1 MTCIRVYRADL
12 GELSASACFGLL
24 QVAERQRALVMAHRP
39 AMHEFVK
46 TRALV
51 RLLLSEHTRLP
62 PSDLEIGTGANGKPY
77 LSNVTGV
84 HFNVSHSH
92 GLALVAV
99 ASAPV
104 GVDIERIDASV
115 DMFGVARS
123 VFSTSEIARHRA
135 TPGQRQGDVFFSM
148 WTRKEAYL
156 KATGLGFSGAL
167 PEITTPPRAGK
178 VLDHSDN
185 AGAPA
190 WYAFDLPAPVN
201 FRAALVTAC
210 KVPTIELINDADLTP
225 LLASHR
231 ASRAVADRA
240 CAAA

>member
-1 MTCIRVYRADL
+1 MTLIRTYRADL

-24 QVAERQRALVMAHRP
+24 HAAERQRALAMAHRHT
-39 AMHEFVK
+39 MHEFVK

-51 RLLLSEHTRLP
+51 RLLLSKHAGLP
-62 PSDLEIGTGANGKPY
+62 ASDLEIATGACGKPY
-77 LSNVTGV
+77 LSNVTGL

-115 DMFGVARS
+115 DIFGVARS
-123 VFSTSEIARHRA
+123 VFSNSEIARLRA

-156 KATGLGFSGAL
+156 KATGLGFSSAL
-167 PEITTPPRAGK
+167 PDITVPSTASK
-178 VLDHSDN
+178 ISDHTDS
-185 AGAPA
+185 AEAPA
-190 WYAFDLPAPVN
+190 WHAFDLPAPEN
-201 FRAALVTAC
+201 FKAALVVAQ
-210 KVPTIELINDADLTP
+210 KAPTIEVISDADITP
-225 LLASHR
+225 LLARHR
-231 ASRAVADRA
+231 TSRAVAGHT